1 MKIRVVFY
9 GTSAF
14 AVPALEALSR
24 DARFELIG
32 VVTQPDRPAGRKGE
46 LTKPPIKISAETLNL
61 PVLQFESV
69 KDDAS
74 FTALQKLGGDVAV
87 VASFGQIIPQRLL
100 DVYPHGAVNVHGSIL
115 PEYRGASPV
124 AAAIRD
130 GKTETGV
137 TIMLMDAKMDHG
149 PILSIAK
156 EPILADDTT
165 ETLLSRLA
173 MLGAT
178 VLPDVLAK
186 FVAGEVTPIEQDH
199 AKATSVKLLTRED
212 GRLDLHRPAVEL
224 ERLVRAMTPWP
235 GTFFEQNGKRIK
247 VLKAKVEG
255 DAFLPIEVQ
264 PEGKKPMSYEDYQ
277 RGHRD

>member
-14 AVPALEALSR
+14 AVPALEALAR
-24 DARFELIG
+24 DARFDVIG

-46 LTKPPIKISAETLNL
+46 LAKPAMKIAAEALMLPI
-61 PVLQFESV
+61 LQFERV

-74 FTALQKLGGDVAV
+74 YDALKNLGGDVAV

-100 DVYPHGAVNVHGSIL
+100 DVYPHGAVNIHGSIL
-115 PEYRGASPV
+115 PEYRGASPIT
-124 AAAIRD
+124 AAIRD

-156 EPILADDTT
+156 EPILADDTAESLT
-165 ETLLSRLA
+165 PRMA

-178 VLPDVLAK
+178 ILPDVLAK
-186 FVAGEVTPIEQDH
+186 HVAGEIKPIEQDH
-199 AKATSVKLLTRED
+199 SKATGVKLLTRED
-212 GRLDLHRPAVEL
+212 GRLDLTRPAVEL

-235 GTFFEQNGKRIK
+235 GTFFEQDGKRIK
-247 VLKAKVEG
+247 VLKARVEG
-255 DAFLPIEVQ
+255 DAFIPLEVQ
-264 PEGKKPMSYEDYQ
+264 PEGKKPMTYADYQ
-277 RGHRD
+277 RGRHD

>member
-1 MKIRVVFY
+1 MKLLVVFF

-14 AVPALEALSR
+14 AVPALVALAR
-24 DARFELIG
+24 DARFEVIG

-46 LTKPPIKISAETLNL
+46 ITKPAMKLTAETLGL
-61 PVLQFESV
+61 PVFQFESV

-74 FTALQKLGGDVAV
+74 FDELKKIGGDVAV

-100 DVYPHGAVNVHGSIL
+100 DVYPHGAVNIHGSIL
-115 PEYRGASPV
+115 PEYRGASPI

-156 EPILADDTT
+156 EPILPDDTSESLT
-165 ETLLSRLA
+165 VRMA

-186 FVAGEVTPIEQDH
+186 YVAGEIKPIEQDH
-199 AKATSVKLLTRED
+199 SKATGVKLLTRED
-212 GRLDLHRPAVEL
+212 GRLDLNRPAVEL

-235 GTFFEQNGKRIK
+235 GTFFEQDGKRVK
-247 VLKAKVEG
+247 VLKARVEG
-255 DAFLPIEVQ
+255 DAFIPIEVH

-277 RGHRD
+277 RGRRD